1 MCFMIHVG
9 HCQVRLDYYTITF
22 LFFNIS
28 YHSSGYLQLHSYE
41 IITHGN
47 LPKKK
52 FHKLSVLVATSI
64 ILISLLWDI
73 QAWIFVGR
81 WVQDSKGSRTRG
93 LRFSASLLITNCS
106 SGDFSHCCVQE
117 LFTLLCPGASAL
129 STSQEGPV
137 VYSSWSS
144 TSIPV
149 SMPQLFSFL
158 NKETLWSQIQRSIS
172 LQGWRADC
180 ELLGFEFLDLGCP
193 V

>member
-117 LFTLLCPGASAL
+117 LQHWAHLRRGQWFTAHDPPHPFLFPCL
-129 STSQEGPV
+129 SCFHS
-137 VYSSWSS
+137 
-144 TSIPV
+144 
-149 SMPQLFSFL
+149 
-158 NKETLWSQIQRSIS
+158 
-172 LQGWRADC
+172 
-180 ELLGFEFLDLGCP
+180 
-193 V
+193 